1 MPTATHLAAEQP
13 GGLTETASHAASKAV
28 SGADSGSGSPRLGS
42 VLGIWLAA
50 IGFVIGSRVISDNS
64 FLTHLAT
71 GRLIL
76 DEGSIPRVDP
86 YSFTAAGEPWV
97 VQSWLVS
104 VIYATGLELG
114 EWTLRVMHGLLA
126 AVASFSI
133 WRLTEPAKNLLIR
146 FVLVGLVVILAATL
160 WSPRPLLFA
169 VVCFVAVQLALE
181 EKLRPVFLLPIM
193 WVWVNSHGSFPM
205 AGVLAGT
212 TMVGAYLDTRK
223 MPITEVRVLGY
234 VTLGTALGAINPLGL
249 KLLWFP
255 VQLLRQGNE
264 KLHNVVEWQPLGFEH
279 PTVLWPLA
287 ALAGFLAIA
296 VVQGARWRSVIPSA
310 VFLMAALMA
319 FRNAGMAGLVLSV
332 AVAAWLPDPG
342 GTLRADTRSGVSK
355 VLGVAG
361 ATFAIGG
368 LAIAL
373 NQGAFGLTSYATDEL
388 TWLDERG
395 LVANP
400 DVHLIHEVPTGNL
413 ITLQHGSDASVF
425 FDDRFDMY
433 PIEMSRAFDT
443 LISNN
448 EADFAQTLKTYE
460 ADVVL
465 WSVDTPFSQWISSD
479 SGWDVVLVGDD
490 FVVACRVGFDCS

>member
-1 MPTATHLAAEQP
+1 MLTAATKVAAEDKP
-13 GGLTETASHAASKAV
+13 ADRSESEPA
-28 SGADSGSGSPRLGS
+28 SGAPRLGA
-42 VLGIWLAA
+42 VLGVWMAA

-104 VIYATGLELG
+104 VIYAAGLDLG

-126 AVASFSI
+126 AVAAFNI
-133 WRLTEPAKNLLIR
+133 WRLSEPAKNLIVR
-146 FVLVGLVVILAATL
+146 FVLVGLVMVLAASL
-160 WSPRPLLFA
+160 WFPRPLLFA

-181 EKLRPVFLLPIM
+181 GKLAPALLVPIM

-223 MPITEVRVLGY
+223 MPALEVSVLGY
-234 VTLGTALGAINPLGL
+234 VTLGTVLGAINPLGP

-255 VQLLRQGNE
+255 VQLLREGNE

-279 PTVLWPLA
+279 TMVLWPLVA
-287 ALAGFLAIA
+287 LSALLALAMFR
-296 VVQGARWRSVIPSA
+296 GARWRSIVPSA
-310 VFLMAALMA
+310 VFVLAALLA
-319 FRNAGMAGLVLSV
+319 VRNAGMAGLVLSV

-342 GTLRADTRSGVSK
+342 GTLRADTRSLMTK
-355 VLGVAG
+355 ALGVTAV
-361 ATFAIGG
+361 TFAVVG
-368 LAIAL
+368 LAVAL
-373 NQGAFGLTSYATDEL
+373 TQGAFGLKSYPLDEL
-388 TWLDERG
+388 AWLDERD

-400 DVHLIHEVPTGNL
+400 DVRVIHEVPTGNL
-413 ITLQHGSDASVF
+413 LGLQHGRDANVF

-433 PIEMSRAFDT
+433 PLELNQAYDT
-443 LISNN
+443 LVADN
-448 EADFAQTLKTYE
+448 EDDFAQTLATYE
-460 ADVVL
+460 ADVVV
-465 WSVDTPFSQWISSD
+465 WSIDNPFSDWIVAD
-479 SGWDVVLVGDD
+479 PNWDLVLTGED
-490 FVVACRVGFDCS
+490 FVVACRADFDCS